1 MNGCRPLTDEE
12 VSLVLKN
19 LKTPRDRCLFVLGI
33 RTGFRISELLSLR
46 ARDCLQYGDIVKA
59 LTVERKNMK
68 GKRRSRQV
76 PLHPEAR
83 SALRAYLLSS
93 NDAEKPEVSGTAR
106 LFPFTR
112 QHAWRIFKRAV
123 TAAALTGKLGTHAM
137 RKTFAKRVYHA
148 LGKDLINTQKAMG
161 HASVASTASYLAFEQ
176 DEIDKAILGDQ

>member
-12 VSLVLKN
+12 VALVLQN
-19 LKTPRDRCLFVLGI
+19 LEGPRNRCLFILGI

-46 ARDCLQYGDIVKA
+46 ARDCLQYGEIVKA
-59 LTVERKNMK
+59 LSVARKHMK
-68 GKRRSRQV
+68 GKNRGRQV

-83 SALRAYLLSS
+83 AALKAYLLPS
-93 NDAEKPEVSGTAR
+93 NDAEKSEVAENAR

-112 QHAWRIFKRAV
+112 QHAWRIFKTAV

-176 DEIDKAILGDQ
+176 DEIDKAITGGQ